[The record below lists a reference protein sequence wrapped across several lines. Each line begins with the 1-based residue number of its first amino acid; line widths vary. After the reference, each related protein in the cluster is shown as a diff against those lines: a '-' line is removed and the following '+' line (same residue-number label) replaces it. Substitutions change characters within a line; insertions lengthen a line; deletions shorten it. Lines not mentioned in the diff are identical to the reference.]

1 LLQGFIMATI
11 PLTRRGAEKLKEEL
25 QRLKSVERHAVIQ
38 AIADARAQG
47 DLSEN
52 AEYEAAKD
60 KQGFIEGRIIEVEGK
75 LAAAQVID
83 PSTLDAGGRVVFGS
97 TVDLEEEASGA
108 AVTYQIVGDDE
119 ADLKHGLIS
128 ISSPIARAL
137 IGKEAGDVAEV
148 QAPGGVKSYEI
159 VEVRYV

>member
-1 LLQGFIMATI
+1 MATI
-11 PLTRRGAEKLKEEL
+11 PLTRRGAELLKAEL

-38 AIADARAQG
+38 AIAEARAQG

-60 KQGFIEGRIIEVEGK
+60 KQGFIEGRILELDSK
-75 LAAAQVID
+75 LAAAQIID
-83 PSTLDAGGRVVFGS
+83 PAGLDAGGRVVFGA
-97 TVDLEEEASGA
+97 TVDLEEQASGA
-108 AVTYQIVGDDE
+108 KVTYQIVGDDE
-119 ADLKHGLIS
+119 ADLKLGLIS

-137 IGKEAGDVAEV
+137 IGKEPGDIADV

-159 VEVRYV
+159 VDVRYL